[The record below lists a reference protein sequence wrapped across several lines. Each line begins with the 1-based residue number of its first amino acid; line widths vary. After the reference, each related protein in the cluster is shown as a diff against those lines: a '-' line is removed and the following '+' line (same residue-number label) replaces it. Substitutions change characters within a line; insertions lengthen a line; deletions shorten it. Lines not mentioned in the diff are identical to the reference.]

1 MTLAYISIIGSI
13 LEAFIPKRNV
23 VRKVSPPSTLSHDDV
38 QIKESTGNTCD
49 RTALLA
55 CALADPEL
63 LNMWQDISKPIDANA
78 RPGT

>member
-1 MTLAYISIIGSI
+1 MKSALIQISGSI
-13 LEAFIPKRNV
+13 LEAFIPKKNAL
-23 VRKVSPPSTLSHDDV
+23 KKTAAPSTLSHDEV

-63 LNMWQDISKPIDANA
+63 LNMWQDISKPIDDDV
-78 RPGT
+78 RPGK